1 MADWPL
7 YDDCGRGAPD
17 PGGIVK
23 RSLATVSLGCN
34 TTIAKACGLDAAT
47 RAIPQEWQDALCQCG
62 KKGTPME
69 TVNKK
74 VLFIDN
80 FDSFTYNLVDDFAKR
95 QCLTRV
101 YRADTSI
108 EDLKAVAADF
118 EPDLLVIS
126 PGPGNP
132 DTAGVSLEA
141 VGHFKDKLPIFG
153 VCLGH
158 QTIVQYFGGKIGHA
172 PEPMHGKP
180 SRITHN
186 EQGVFRGVE
195 NPLQAGRY
203 HSLTALSLPDCLE
216 KTGEFEGIVMA
227 VEHRQWP
234 IFGVQFHPESILTP
248 AGGKIIQNV
257 LQIAVT
263 RKQTVGS

>member
-1 MADWPL
+1 MK
-7 YDDCGRGAPD
+7 
-17 PGGIVK
+17 GI
-23 RSLATVSLGCN
+23 
-34 TTIAKACGLDAAT
+34 
-47 RAIPQEWQDALCQCG
+47 
-62 KKGTPME
+62 PME
-69 TVNKK
+69 STDGR

-95 QCLTRV
+95 RCRTRV

-108 EDLKAVAADF
+108 DDLKAVADEF
-118 EPDLLVIS
+118 DPDLLVIS

-141 VGHFKDKLPIFG
+141 VDTFKDRLPIFG

-158 QTIVQYFGGKIGHA
+158 QVIVQYFGGVISHA

-186 EQGVFRGVE
+186 GKGLFQGIE

-203 HSLTALSLPDCLE
+203 HSLAASRLPDCLE
-216 KTGEFEGIVMA
+216 VTGSFEGIVMG
-227 VEHRQWP
+227 VQHRELP

-257 LQIAVT
+257 LHIAAN
-263 RKQTVGS
+263 RKQTVGN